1 MTQTTE
7 ILDLTPPENHSV
19 MVIGHQHPDTD
30 SICSA
35 IAYSRLKQKLDPD
48 QTYQPCRAGV
58 LSRETRFALD
68 YFQAPVPEL
77 FTDVSPTISDVDYR
91 RMAGVD
97 EETSLRRAWDL
108 MRDRHADT
116 LCITADDGTL
126 KGVVSVRDMTTA
138 NMDMIDDLILAK
150 AKTSYKNLIET
161 LDATVLTGDIE
172 GKTVE
177 GHIVIGAGSPE
188 AMEQMISQG
197 DIVIVS
203 NRSENQLSAIEMHA
217 GCMVV
222 CIGAKVSR
230 TIQMLAEEQG
240 CIIITTPYSTYVTGQ
255 MIVQAAPVRHY
266 MKTND
271 LLTFTPQTSVESAS
285 KVMAGTRIRYFP
297 ILDQEGQYLGMLS
310 RRNLLNLKRKQ
321 LILVDHNEKSQAVD
335 GLDEA
340 EVLEIIDHH
349 RIGALETDG
358 PVYFRNVP
366 VGCTSTIIWQMYRE
380 KGVEIDKNTAG
391 LMLSAILSDTLM
403 FQSPTCTPVDE
414 MAAKELASLAGVDME
429 QYAEAMFDY
438 GSDITGKTPDELL
451 STDFK
456 IFGGGEIRFGISQ
469 SNCMTEKSLQ
479 ASVGLAQPYLQSFLE
494 RRGLDMLFCM
504 FTDVR
509 AAATELLVAGKDAE
523 ALASRAFGTSSCQ
536 GRFHLPGVVSRKK
549 QVVPSL
555 LNAIKAMQSA

>member
-1 MTQTTE
+1 MTETRNDIDQR
-7 ILDLTPPENHSV
+7 LAHSV
-19 MVIGHQHPDTD
+19 KVIGHRHPDTD

-35 IAYSRLKQKLDPD
+35 IAYSRLKQKLDPERA
-48 QTYQPCRAGV
+48 YQACRAGGI
-58 LSRETRFALD
+58 SRETRFALD
-68 YFQAPVPEL
+68 YFQAGEPEL

-91 RMAGVD
+91 RLAGVD

-116 LCITADDGTL
+116 LCITDEDGML

-161 LDATVLTGDIE
+161 LDATVLTGDVE
-172 GKTVE
+172 GKAVE
-177 GHIVIGAGSPE
+177 GHVVIGAGSPE
-188 AMEQMISQG
+188 AMEQMISRG
-197 DIVIVS
+197 DVVIVS
-203 NRSENQLSAIEMHA
+203 NRSESQLTAIEMGA

-230 TIQMLAEEQG
+230 TIRMLAEEQG
-240 CIIITTPYSTYVTGQ
+240 CIIISTPYSTYATGH
-255 MIVQAAPVRHY
+255 MITQAAPIRHY
-266 MKTND
+266 MVTQN
-271 LLTFTPQTSVESAS
+271 LLTFTPQTTVESAS

-297 ILDQEGQYLGMLS
+297 ILDGDGHYLGMLS
-310 RRNLLNLKRKQ
+310 RRNLLNLQKKQ

-349 RIGALETDG
+349 RIGALETEG

-380 KGVEIDKNTAG
+380 NGVEIEKNTAG

-403 FQSPTCTPVDE
+403 FQSPTCTSVDQR
-414 MAAKELASLAGVDME
+414 AAEELARLAGVE
-429 QYAEAMFDY
+429 LERYAEAMFDY
-438 GSDITGKTPDELL
+438 GSDITGKTPEELL
-451 STDFK
+451 TTDFK
-456 IFGGGEIRFGISQ
+456 IFSGGELRFGISQ
-469 SNCMTEKSLQ
+469 NNCMTEKSRRASIELAAPCLQ
-479 ASVGLAQPYLQSFLE
+479 GFME
-494 RRGLDMLFCM
+494 RRGLDLLFCM

-509 AAATELLVAGKDAE
+509 SAATEMLMAGNGAE
-523 ALASRAFGTSSCQ
+523 ELASRAFGVEAAQ
-536 GRFHLPGVVSRKK
+536 GRAYLPGVVSRKK
-549 QVVPSL
+549 QVVPAL
-555 LNAIKAMQSA
+555 LGAIKTIQAS